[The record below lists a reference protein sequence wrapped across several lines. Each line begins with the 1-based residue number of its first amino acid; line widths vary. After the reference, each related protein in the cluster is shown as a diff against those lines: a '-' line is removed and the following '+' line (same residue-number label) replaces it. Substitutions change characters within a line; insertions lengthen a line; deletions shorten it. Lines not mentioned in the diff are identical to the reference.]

1 MCLIPRIR
9 LGTKITDQYFIFISV
24 INYVLVSLLLLLEL
38 KKLNVPNKV
47 NILLA
52 SLIFLG
58 NSLTILYMML

>member
-1 MCLIPRIR
+1 G

>member
-1 MCLIPRIR
+1 MR
-9 LGTKITDQYFIFISV
+9 KNV
-24 INYVLVSLLLLLEL
+24 EL